1 MQDWIDRC
9 ETGRFWIANA
19 RLVDPASERVVTGA
33 LHVADG
39 RIAGRREGA
48 APEGGDPVLDAGGLH
63 LAPGLVD
70 MHVHLREPGRE
81 DRETVATGSRA
92 AARGGVT
99 TMACMPNTD
108 PPVDSGAMVRFVR
121 EKAAAAGLCRVLP
134 VGAVTLGQAGRQLAD
149 LGEMHAAGAVAF
161 SDDGLPVADA
171 ALLRHAMEHALTWDL
186 LLISHAEEPAL
197 SQGGHMHEGAMA
209 TRLGLKGIPRE
220 SEDVAVDR
228 DLRLAGMTGARLH
241 IAHVSSRGA
250 VDILRRAKA
259 AGVRA
264 TAEVTPHHLLLTDA
278 DLADYDP
285 HKKMNPP
292 LREAADQEALV
303 QGLLD
308 GTLDCVATDH
318 APHTEVDKGQEFAAA
333 PFGVTGLET
342 ALAAVLTRLVATG
355 LMPLPRALA
364 LLTSRPAAILGIE
377 AGRLDD
383 GAPADLVLFDPAER
397 WTVRGA
403 ETASLAAN
411 TAFEG
416 MELTGRVR
424 ATFLGGR
431 PIYLRE
437 AAGASTPG
445 AEHWYPRPWR
455 EEAARA

>member
-1 MQDWIDRC
+1 VLDWNDRC

-19 RLVDPASERVVTGA
+19 RLVDPASESVAEGA
-33 LHVADG
+33 LRVDGG
-39 RIAGRREGA
+39 RIAGRAEGA
-48 APEGGDPVLDAGGLH
+48 PPDDGDAVLDAGGLC

-70 MHVHLREPGRE
+70 MHVHLREPGQE

-134 VGAVTLGQAGRQLAD
+134 VGAVTLGQAGSQLAD
-149 LGEMHAAGAVAF
+149 LGEMHEAGAVAF

-171 ALLRHAMEHALTWDL
+171 GLLRHAMEHGRTWDL
-186 LLISHAEEPAL
+186 LLISHAEDRAL

-241 IAHVSSRGA
+241 VAHVSSLGA

-278 DLADYDP
+278 DLAGYDP
-285 HKKMNPP
+285 NRKMNPP
-292 LREAADQEALV
+292 LREAADQEALIT
-303 QGLLD
+303 GLLD

-318 APHTEVDKGQEFAAA
+318 APHTEVDKGREFAAA

-355 LMPLPRALA
+355 LMTLPRALA
-364 LLTSRPAAILGIE
+364 LLTRRPADILGIE
-377 AGRLDD
+377 AGRLDE
-383 GAPADLVLFDPAER
+383 GAPADLVLFDPDER

-403 ETASLAAN
+403 ESASLSAN

-416 MELTGRVR
+416 MELAGRVR

-431 PIYLRE
+431 PVYLRE
-437 AAGASTPG
+437 VAGGG
-445 AEHWYPRPWR
+445 APDEERWHPRPWR